1 MIKNRFR
8 YYLLLTVLAAVTQ
21 GLVSQNDISVKNS
34 WNEPLKFPWAGG
46 MNSMQYCELDLNLDG
61 IFDLLSFDRRGNR
74 KLCFINKVLEGVT
87 DYEYAAQYSSLVP
100 DISDWVITVDYNLDG
115 KKDIFTYSPGY
126 AGIIVYKNIS
136 DDELKFE
143 RVVYPYLK
151 TMFPGGYVN
160 LFVTYADYPGIAD
173 VDGDGDMDILT
184 FGVLGSFI
192 DMHKNMSMEKYG
204 NADSLDYE
212 HYTYCW
218 GHVAESDESND
229 IYLDTCFSGSKN
241 YDNLQ
246 TPRHSGSTFL
256 VHDLDDNGLVDI
268 LLGDVEFP
276 WLYALYNTGT
286 IDDAHISY
294 MDTLFPGSTDEIN
307 MFSMPVAAYIDV
319 NNDGLKDLIASPFD
333 PGITNSQDKR
343 SVWYYKNTGHNT
355 NPDFEFISEDFLQK
369 NMIDMGTGAYPVM
382 FDWDKDGKEDLFIGN
397 YGYYWYS
404 YYDNYLLKSVY
415 RSKISYYRNTGSM
428 DNPIFQLWNN
438 DFAGFGSMEVLGLMP
453 AFEDIDGDG
462 NTDLLVGNSEGT
474 IIYVK
479 NTGDGSFSIEDLT
492 YENINVGEFSAPQL
506 YDLDGDGDKDL
517 IIGERSGNLNY
528 YENSSSNKG
537 AEFNYVT
544 DSLGKINVTD
554 YSLSYNGYSI
564 PGFFRDHN
572 GSNNLVV
579 GSEQGKIFY
588 FVNIDDNI
596 LGKYNESNQLYVLLD
611 TTEISFDLGM
621 RTSATITHNTIGN
634 KIAMIA
640 GNYSGG
646 LEYFNGYANVNTDLN
661 GFKEANMGVTVYPNP
676 ASDFTYIELGDLQ
689 YKTIELIDIY
699 GNIVDVK
706 YNYLSDSIIKINL
719 SGLAPGIYY
728 VRLMIEGGIISKK
741 LMLIK

>member
-1 MIKNRFR
+1 MRKIIIG
-8 YYLLLTVLAAVTQ
+8 YYLLLTVLAMGTYN
-21 GLVSQNDISVKNS
+21 LVSQNNISVKNS
-34 WNEPLKFPWAGG
+34 SNEPLKFPWAGG

-61 IFDLLSFDRRGNR
+61 VFDLLSFDRRGNR
-74 KLCFINKVLEGVT
+74 KLCFINKGLEGIA
-87 DYEYAAQYSSLVP
+87 DYEYDAQYSSLIP

-136 DDELKFE
+136 DQELKFE

-218 GHVAESDESND
+218 GHVAESDESNH
-229 IYLDTCFSGSKN
+229 IYLDTCFSGGKN
-241 YDNLQ
+241 YKSLQ
-246 TPRHSGSTFL
+246 APRHSGSTFL

-268 LLGDVEFP
+268 LLGDAEFP
-276 WLYALYNTGT
+276 WLYALYNTGS
-286 IDDAHISY
+286 IDDAYISY
-294 MDTLFPGSTDEIN
+294 MDTIFPQSTDNIDI
-307 MFSMPVAAYIDV
+307 FSMPAAAYIDV
-319 NNDGLKDLIASPFD
+319 DNDGLKDLIASPFD
-333 PGITNSQDKR
+333 PGINNSEDKR
-343 SVWYYKNTGHNT
+343 SVWYYKNTGQNT
-355 NPDFEFISEDFLQK
+355 DPAFEFIEEDFLQK
-369 NMIDMGTGAYPVM
+369 TLIDVGTGAYPVM
-382 FDWDKDGKEDLFIGN
+382 FDWDKDGKEDLFVGN

-404 YYDNYLLKSVY
+404 YYDNYFLKSVY
-415 RSKISYYRNTGSM
+415 RSKISYYRNTGSS
-428 DNPIFQLWNN
+428 DNPSFQLWNN
-438 DFAGFGSMEVLGLMP
+438 DFAGLGSIQALGLMP
-453 AFEDIDGDG
+453 AFADIDDDG

-474 IIYVK
+474 IIHVK

-554 YSLSYNGYSI
+554 YSLSYDGYSI
-564 PGFFRDHN
+564 PGFFRDNN

-596 LGKYNESNQLYVLLD
+596 LGKYNESSQLYVLLD

-646 LEYFNGYANVNTDLN
+646 LEYFNGYANVNTDAD
-661 GFKEANMGVTVYPNP
+661 GFKEANMGVAVYPNP
-676 ASDFTYIELGDLQ
+676 ASDFTYIEPGDIQ

-699 GNIVDVK
+699 GNIVDVN
-706 YNYLSDSIIKINL
+706 YNYLSDSNIKINL
-719 SGLAPGIYY
+719 SGLSPGIYY
-728 VRLMIEGGIISKK
+728 VRLIFEGSIISLK
-741 LMLIK
+741 LMVIK